1 MKILWLCNKVLSEQD
16 SGTTG
21 TWLDAMAQALA
32 RSGEVEL
39 GNIAQGKVARCTRQ
53 DCGTIRQWV
62 IPARP
67 VGRDGLP
74 PKSVIA
80 DVTKSVDEFAPDLV
94 HIWGTESYWGLLTA
108 RGVIRVPA
116 LLEMQGLK
124 GAIARVFAGGLT
136 WAEQL
141 HCIGPK
147 EIIKQSTI
155 SQGRMRFA
163 RWGRFEQEII
173 RGHRWI
179 TTQSEWI
186 RAWVKSINP
195 DCQLFHND
203 LALNSAFYADSW
215 RLPVTDQK
223 IIFCS
228 AAYPVPY
235 KGLHVAIRAIAVLKR
250 RLPNVKLHIAGAHQ
264 RQGLRQEGYVAWLN
278 RQVKEL
284 GVQDEVVW
292 LGALTASQIVEQMRQ
307 ASAMVLPTFIENCST
322 AMQESMMFGIPLV
335 VSYVGGLPSLARDE
349 ESVLFFPAGDEVM
362 CAYQLE
368 RLLMDRALAERIGKR
383 AREIAL
389 VRNDPERIV
398 RNQIEIYRQVL
409 ASSGDSHNNGTVK
422 AL

>member
-1 MKILWLCNKVLSEQD
+1 MAMRILWLCNKVLSEHD

-21 TWLDAMAQALA
+21 TWLDAMAQALT

-39 GNIAQGKVARCTRQ
+39 GNIAQGKVARCTRK

-62 IPARP
+62 IPSRP
-67 VGRDGLP
+67 IGRDGLP

-80 DVTKSVDEFAPDLV
+80 EISQAIDEFAPDLV

-108 RGVIRVPA
+108 RGLIRVPA

-136 WAEQL
+136 WEEQL
-141 HCIGPK
+141 RCIGPK
-147 EIIKQSTI
+147 EIIKRSTVFR
-155 SQGRMRFA
+155 QRKQFA

-173 RGHRWI
+173 RGHQWI
-179 TTQSEWI
+179 TTQSDWI

-195 DCQLFHND
+195 GCQFFHND
-203 LALNSAFYADSW
+203 LALNSAFYSDFW

-250 RLPNVKLHIAGAHQ
+250 RLTNIKLHIAGAHQ

-292 LGALTASQIVEQMRQ
+292 LGALTASQIVEQMRL

-322 AMQESMMFGIPLV
+322 AMQEAMMFGIPLV
-335 VSYVGGLPSLARDE
+335 VSYVGGLPSLARDK
-349 ESVLFFPAGDEVM
+349 ESALFFPAGDAEM

-368 RLLMDRALAERIGKR
+368 RLLTDRALAERIGKG

-389 VRNDPERIV
+389 DRNDPERIV
-398 RNQIEIYRQVL
+398 RNQIDIYSNIIESVPNQ
-409 ASSGDSHNNGTVK
+409 
-422 AL
+422 